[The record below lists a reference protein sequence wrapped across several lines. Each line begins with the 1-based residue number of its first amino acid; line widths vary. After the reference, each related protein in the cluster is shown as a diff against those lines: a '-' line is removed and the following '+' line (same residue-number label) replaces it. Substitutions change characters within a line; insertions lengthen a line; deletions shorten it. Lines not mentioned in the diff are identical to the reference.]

1 MGTKIDREFGKIIR
15 IKRVES
21 GLSQEQLAE
30 KAELHRTYISQLERG
45 IKSPTLKTIFRLSR
59 ALSASPQGL
68 IERLG
73 EKLEGKKKN
82 AQ

>member
-15 IKRVES
+15 IKRVKC

-45 IKSPTLKTIFRLSR
+45 IKSPTLKTIFRISR
-59 ALSASPQGL
+59 ALSVSPQEL

-73 EKLEGKKKN
+73 ERLEGKKKN